1 MADPRKR
8 IDVLVGSRIRERRL
22 ELGLS
27 IESLAAATGMYAQE
41 VHWLENGIKRLSPSM
56 LLDLADA
63 MVVPISYF
71 FDLVA
76 TRRGDAKSESL
87 TRENLSPMQDFDVAS
102 HEAEQIL
109 AAFKRITLS
118 PYRQH
123 TLRLLS
129 SVERLLKEIEC
140 SNG

>member
-1 MADPRKR
+1 M
-8 IDVLVGSRIRERRL
+8 
-22 ELGLS
+22 S
-27 IESLAAATGMYAQE
+27 IESLAAATGMCAQE

-56 LLDLADA
+56 LLDFADA
-63 MVVPISYF
+63 MDVPISYF
-71 FDLVA
+71 FDLIA
-76 TRRGDAKSESL
+76 TCRGDAKKESL
-87 TRENLSPMQDFDVAS
+87 IRENLLPMQDFDVAS

-109 AAFKRITLS
+109 VAFRRITLS

-129 SVERLLKEIEC
+129 SVERLLKEIGC